1 MMEYVEIW
9 KLTLKLQR
17 RKSSWIERKRRR
29 LSMMRIRGYPTLLL
43 AFMGSMDCLTTVI
56 GVLYFGAIESNPL
69 IAGVASYSLP
79 AFVVLKMTAT
89 LFSCLI
95 FVQAEKILMQSK
107 DKSNSSISRTQ
118 TFLKVARGAVV
129 AFLFVVVANNVLVL
143 ASAF

>member
-1 MMEYVEIW
+1 
-9 KLTLKLQR
+9 
-17 RKSSWIERKRRR
+17 
-29 LSMMRIRGYPTLLL
+29 
-43 AFMGSMDCLTTVI
+43 MDCLTTVI

-107 DKSNSSISRTQ
+107 DKSSSSISRTQ
-118 TFLKVARGAVV
+118 TFLRVARGAVV

>member
-1 MMEYVEIW
+1 MEYVEIW

-17 RKSSWIERKRRR
+17 RKRSWIERKRRR

-43 AFMGSMDCLTTVI
+43 ALMGSMDCLTTVI

-89 LFSCLI
+89 VFSCLI
-95 FVQAEKILMQSK
+95 FIQAEKILMQSK
-107 DKSNSSISRTQ
+107 DKSSSSISRTQ
-118 TFLKVARGAVV
+118 TLLKVARGAVV